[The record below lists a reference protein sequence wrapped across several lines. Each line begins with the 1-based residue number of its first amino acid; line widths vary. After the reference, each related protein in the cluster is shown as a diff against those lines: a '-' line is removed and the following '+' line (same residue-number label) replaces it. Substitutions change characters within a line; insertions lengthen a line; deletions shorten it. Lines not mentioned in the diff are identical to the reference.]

1 MASGTGHS
9 RSRWKAPTT
18 GLLKAQKQTNCT
30 IKFHQRLQSR
40 AILLEQYK
48 NGVNGAE
55 MALKTILKELDPK
68 STTKTTASL
77 WYNRFRNGDLGLGKG
92 ASKADLRLIN
102 DGTF

>member
-1 MASGTGHS
+1 MNIHRFLQAHQVVERKHNEVSSKTPEPSDSVGTVQEWS
-9 RSRWKAPTT
+9 
-18 GLLKAQKQTNCT
+18 
-30 IKFHQRLQSR
+30 
-40 AILLEQYK
+40 
-48 NGVNGAE
+48 NGAE